1 VLISRKVDGVPSG
14 REVRVKNGRR
24 NRGLAI
30 IEVREA
36 MMEVSEKMPS
46 DVVFLKMALRAR
58 IGDGRTT
65 SVSRKKLGSLG
76 WA

>member
-14 REVRVKNGRR
+14 REVRVKNERR

-30 IEVREA
+30 IEVGEA
-36 MMEVSEKMPS
+36 MVDISEKMPS
-46 DVVFLKMALRAR
+46 NVVCLKTALRAR

-65 SVSRKKLGSLG
+65 SLSRKKLGSLG
-76 WA
+76 PA